1 MPADKEQQEKYDVE
15 DNPVYAI
22 CGKSQ
27 HHKKRSSVAHE
38 YETVVP
44 TSRHLL
50 LINSTDLCVCL
61 FALAQEW
68 MLFTKLPHL
77 QVGSGSGLSAW

>member
-1 MPADKEQQEKYDVE
+1 MFCKVPLFSFLKSKNESCNKNFIFDRCCRSVLPADKEQQEKYDVE

-44 TSRHLL
+44 
-50 LINSTDLCVCL
+50 
-61 FALAQEW
+61 A
-68 MLFTKLPHL
+68 TKDTC
-77 QVGSGSGLSAW
+77 SS